1 MDHPSTRPLSRA
13 WRRSWLRENA
23 ERSRGVGVE
32 WRPVRETRSIGVAA
46 PARSIAAGD
55 RAAARRRRWGSL
67 SPPTRNPLLRPRA
80 SRRGR
85 SDGVEVVAVGPS
97 RSDNIPARVQLDLPA
112 SGLRDPS
119 VGALA
124 GLSRPF
130 GRPRRPVVVK
140 PAMGPSGDALST
152 PSADPAGDG
161 RFGAKKRRG
170 PALAS
175 AQLASATRSSF
186 RHWPAVSAPSAATV
200 TPRPWRWPLRHSPS

>member
-97 RSDNIPARVQLDLPA
+97 RSDNIPARVDSICLQAGYEIRRSAPSPA
-112 SGLRDPS
+112 FL
-119 VGALA
+119 AHLA
-124 GLSRPF
+124 GRVGPSSSSRRWARRATRCRRRARIRQATVASAPRSGVALRSLPLSS
-130 GRPRRPVVVK
+130 RPRR
-140 PAMGPSGDALST
+140 ARRSAIGRLS
-152 PSADPAGDG
+152 
-161 RFGAKKRRG
+161 RRR
-170 PALAS
+170 P
-175 AQLASATRSSF
+175 
-186 RHWPAVSAPSAATV
+186 P
-200 TPRPWRWPLRHSPS
+200 PR